1 MDASVTNYI
10 SSLQA
15 STSKYTA
22 EDPAEDGTLRMLL
35 TRIKHANIS
44 SDTKKTLRKM
54 VQNIAVNGTM
64 DSKSV
69 KSILDMIFLQEMT
82 ASKKEDDETSLLSRE
97 KTVNEQMDEIYT
109 ARAEKKERQE
119 QIDKLGSLFSTNA

>member
-82 ASKKEDDETSLLSRE
+82 ALKKEDDETGLLSRE